1 MQCVAYHKIGHSPP
15 KIESPINKEANM
27 PLRPFIFILAF
38 ILVFTAGVSLTGCI
52 INVNAAGMPD
62 LDHQQRELTLDSQ
75 DLQGLI
81 AETGAG
87 NLEIIG
93 VEGLSQIK
101 LIADIYTNDDSK
113 IILTLEKKANKA
125 RLKATFEQSSFTNNS
140 SYMDIKLQVPA
151 HLTLDIDDGSGAI
164 LISKMTAD
172 INVKD
177 GSGELI
183 INGGHNVSIDDGS
196 GDIDVSQMS
205 GNLAIVDGSG
215 AIKVTDIQGNIV
227 IDDGSGSIAVANV
240 LGAVTIT
247 DGSGDINVVNTKGL
261 TILAA
266 GSGNVN
272 FDKIDGPVSMK

>member
-1 MQCVAYHKIGHSPP
+1 MS
-15 KIESPINKEANM
+15 
-27 PLRPFIFILAF
+27 LRPFIFTLAF

-87 NLEIIG
+87 SLEIIG
-93 VEGLSQIK
+93 VEGLTQIK
-101 LIADIYTNDDSK
+101 LVADIYSNDDSK
-113 IILTLEKKANKA
+113 VILTLEKKANKA
-125 RLKATFEQSSFTNNS
+125 KLKADFEQSGFNNYS
-140 SYMDIKLQVPA
+140 PYIDLKLQVPA
-151 HLTLDIDDGSGAI
+151 NLALDIDDGSGAI

-183 INGGHNVSIDDGS
+183 INGGNNVSIDDGS
-196 GDIDVSQMS
+196 GDIEVSQIN
-205 GNLAIVDGSG
+205 GNLTIDDGSG
-215 AIKVTDIQGNIV
+215 AIKVTDVRGNIA
-227 IDDGSGSIAVANV
+227 IDDGSGNIEIANV
-240 LGAVTIT
+240 QSPVTIT
-247 DGSGDINVVNTKGL
+247 DGSGDINVFNTKGL

-266 GSGNVN
+266 GSGDVKFN
-272 FDKIDGPVSMK
+272 KIDGPVSME

>member
-1 MQCVAYHKIGHSPP
+1 MS
-15 KIESPINKEANM
+15 
-27 PLRPFIFILAF
+27 LRPFIFTLAF

-87 NLEIIG
+87 SLEIIG
-93 VEGLSQIK
+93 VGGLTQIK
-101 LIADIYTNDDSK
+101 LVADIYSNDDSK
-113 IILTLEKKANKA
+113 VILTLEKKANKA
-125 RLKATFEQSSFTNNS
+125 KLKADFEQSGFNNYS
-140 SYMDIKLQVPA
+140 PYIDLKLQVPA
-151 HLTLDIDDGSGAI
+151 NLALDIDDGSGAI

-183 INGGHNVSIDDGS
+183 INGGNNVSIDDGS
-196 GDIDVSQMS
+196 GDIEVSQIN
-205 GNLAIVDGSG
+205 GNLTIDDGSG
-215 AIKVTDIQGNIV
+215 AIKVTDVRGNIA
-227 IDDGSGSIAVANV
+227 IDDGSGNIEVANV
-240 LGAVTIT
+240 QSPVTIT
-247 DGSGDINVVNTKGL
+247 DGSGDINVFNTKGL

-266 GSGNVN
+266 GSGDVKFN
-272 FDKIDGPVSMK
+272 KIDGPVSME

>member
-1 MQCVAYHKIGHSPP
+1 MS
-15 KIESPINKEANM
+15 
-27 PLRPFIFILAF
+27 LRPFMFTLAF

-87 NLEIIG
+87 SLEIIG
-93 VEGLSQIK
+93 VEDLTQIK
-101 LIADIYTNDDSK
+101 LVADIYSNDDSK
-113 IILTLEKKANKA
+113 VILTLEKKANKA
-125 RLKATFEQSSFTNNS
+125 KLKADFEQSGFNNYS
-140 SYMDIKLQVPA
+140 PYIDLKLQVPA
-151 HLTLDIDDGSGAI
+151 NLALDIDDGSGAI

-183 INGGHNVSIDDGS
+183 INGGNNVSIDDGS
-196 GDIDVSQMS
+196 GDIEVSQIN
-205 GNLAIVDGSG
+205 GNLTIDDGSG
-215 AIKVTDIQGNIV
+215 AIKVTDIRGNIA
-227 IDDGSGSIAVANV
+227 IDDGSGNIEVANV
-240 LGAVTIT
+240 QSPVTIT
-247 DGSGDINVVNTKGL
+247 DGSGDINVFNTKGL

-266 GSGNVN
+266 GSGDVKFN
-272 FDKIDGPVSMK
+272 KIDGPVSME

>member
-1 MQCVAYHKIGHSPP
+1 
-15 KIESPINKEANM
+15 M
-27 PLRPFIFILAF
+27 PLRPFMFTLAF

-87 NLEIIG
+87 SLEIIG
-93 VEGLSQIK
+93 VEGLTQIK
-101 LIADIYTNDDSK
+101 LVADIYSNDDSK
-113 IILTLEKKANKA
+113 VILTLEKKANKA
-125 RLKATFEQSSFTNNS
+125 KLKADFEQSGFNNYS
-140 SYMDIKLQVPA
+140 PYIDLKLQVPA
-151 HLTLDIDDGSGAI
+151 NLALDIDDGSGAI

-183 INGGHNVSIDDGS
+183 INGGNNVSIDDGS
-196 GDIDVSQMS
+196 GDIEVSQIN
-205 GNLAIVDGSG
+205 GNLTIDDGSG
-215 AIKVTDIQGNIV
+215 AIKVTDVRGNIA
-227 IDDGSGSIAVANV
+227 IDDGSGNIEVANV
-240 LGAVTIT
+240 QSPVTIT
-247 DGSGDINVVNTKGL
+247 DGSGDINVFNTKGL

-266 GSGNVN
+266 GSGDVKFN
-272 FDKIDGPVSMK
+272 KIDGPVSME

>member
-1 MQCVAYHKIGHSPP
+1 MS
-15 KIESPINKEANM
+15 
-27 PLRPFIFILAF
+27 LRPFIFTLAF

-87 NLEIIG
+87 SLEIIG
-93 VEGLSQIK
+93 VEGLTQIK
-101 LIADIYTNDDSK
+101 LVADIYSNDDSK
-113 IILTLEKKANKA
+113 VILTLEKKANKA
-125 RLKATFEQSSFTNNS
+125 KLKADFEQSGFNNYS
-140 SYMDIKLQVPA
+140 PYIDLKLQVPA
-151 HLTLDIDDGSGAI
+151 NLALDIDDGSGAI

-183 INGGHNVSIDDGS
+183 INGGNNVSIDDGS
-196 GDIDVSQMS
+196 GDIEVSRINGS
-205 GNLAIVDGSG
+205 LTIDDGSG
-215 AIKVTDIQGNIV
+215 AIKVTDIRGNIA
-227 IDDGSGSIAVANV
+227 IDDGSGNIEVANV
-240 LGAVTIT
+240 QSPVTIT
-247 DGSGDINVVNTKGL
+247 DGSGDINVFNTKGL

-266 GSGNVN
+266 GSGDVKFN
-272 FDKIDGPVSMK
+272 KIDGPVSME

>member
-1 MQCVAYHKIGHSPP
+1 MS
-15 KIESPINKEANM
+15 
-27 PLRPFIFILAF
+27 LRPFIFTLAF

-87 NLEIIG
+87 SLEIIG

-101 LIADIYTNDDSK
+101 LVADIYSNDDSK
-113 IILTLEKKANKA
+113 VILTLEKKANKA
-125 RLKATFEQSSFTNNS
+125 KLKADFEQSGFNNYS
-140 SYMDIKLQVPA
+140 PYIDLKLQVPA
-151 HLTLDIDDGSGAI
+151 NLALDIDDGSGAI

-183 INGGHNVSIDDGS
+183 INGGNNVSIDDGS
-196 GDIDVSQMS
+196 GDIEVSQIN
-205 GNLAIVDGSG
+205 GNLTIDDGSG
-215 AIKVTDIQGNIV
+215 AIKVTDIRGNIA
-227 IDDGSGSIAVANV
+227 IDDGSGNIEVANV
-240 LGAVTIT
+240 QSPVTIT
-247 DGSGDINVVNTKGL
+247 DGSGDINVFNTKGL

-266 GSGNVN
+266 GSGDVKFN
-272 FDKIDGPVSMK
+272 KIDGPVSMQ

>member
-1 MQCVAYHKIGHSPP
+1 MS
-15 KIESPINKEANM
+15 
-27 PLRPFIFILAF
+27 LRPFIFTLAF

-87 NLEIIG
+87 SLEIIG
-93 VEGLSQIK
+93 VGGLTQIK
-101 LIADIYTNDDSK
+101 LVADIYSNDDSK
-113 IILTLEKKANKA
+113 VILTLEKKANKA
-125 RLKATFEQSSFTNNS
+125 KLKADFEQSGFNNYS
-140 SYMDIKLQVPA
+140 PYIDLKLQVPA
-151 HLTLDIDDGSGAI
+151 NLALDIDDGSGAI

-183 INGGHNVSIDDGS
+183 INGGNNVSIDDGS
-196 GDIDVSQMS
+196 GDIEVSQIN
-205 GNLAIVDGSG
+205 GNLAVEDGSG
-215 AIKVTDIQGNIV
+215 AIKVTDVRGNIA
-227 IDDGSGSIAVANV
+227 IDDGSGNIEVANV
-240 LGAVTIT
+240 QSPVTIT
-247 DGSGDINVVNTKGL
+247 DGSGDINVFNTKGL

-266 GSGNVN
+266 GSGDVKFN
-272 FDKIDGPVSMK
+272 KIDGPVSME

>member
-1 MQCVAYHKIGHSPP
+1 MS
-15 KIESPINKEANM
+15 
-27 PLRPFIFILAF
+27 LRPFIFTLAF

-87 NLEIIG
+87 SLEIIG
-93 VEGLSQIK
+93 VEGLTQIK
-101 LIADIYTNDDSK
+101 LVADIYSNDDSK
-113 IILTLEKKANKA
+113 VILTLEKKANKA
-125 RLKATFEQSSFTNNS
+125 KLKADFEQSGFNNYS
-140 SYMDIKLQVPA
+140 PYIDLKLQVPA
-151 HLTLDIDDGSGAI
+151 NLALDIDDGSGAI

-183 INGGHNVSIDDGS
+183 INGGNNVSIDDGS
-196 GDIDVSQMS
+196 GDIEVSQIN
-205 GNLAIVDGSG
+205 GNLTIDDGSG
-215 AIKVTDIQGNIV
+215 AIKVTDIRGNIA
-227 IDDGSGSIAVANV
+227 IDDGSGNIEVANV
-240 LGAVTIT
+240 QSPVTIT
-247 DGSGDINVVNTKGL
+247 DGSGDINVFNTKGL

-266 GSGNVN
+266 GSGDVKFN
-272 FDKIDGPVSMK
+272 KIDGPVSME

>member
-1 MQCVAYHKIGHSPP
+1 MS
-15 KIESPINKEANM
+15 
-27 PLRPFIFILAF
+27 LRPFIFTLAF

-87 NLEIIG
+87 SLEIIG
-93 VEGLSQIK
+93 VEGLTQIK
-101 LIADIYTNDDSK
+101 LVADIYSNDDSK
-113 IILTLEKKANKA
+113 LILTLEKKANKA
-125 RLKATFEQSSFTNNS
+125 KLKADFEQSGFNNYS
-140 SYMDIKLQVPA
+140 PYIDLKLQVPA
-151 HLTLDIDDGSGAI
+151 NLALDIDDGSGAI

-183 INGGHNVSIDDGS
+183 INGGNNVSIDDGS
-196 GDIDVSQMS
+196 GDIEVSQINGS
-205 GNLAIVDGSG
+205 LTIDDGSG
-215 AIKVTDIQGNIV
+215 AIKVTDVRGNIA
-227 IDDGSGSIAVANV
+227 IDDGSGNIEVANV
-240 LGAVTIT
+240 QSPVTIT
-247 DGSGDINVVNTKGL
+247 DGSGDINVFNTKGL

-266 GSGNVN
+266 GSGDVKFN
-272 FDKIDGPVSMK
+272 KIDGPVSME

>member
-1 MQCVAYHKIGHSPP
+1 MS
-15 KIESPINKEANM
+15 
-27 PLRPFIFILAF
+27 LRPFMFTLAF

-87 NLEIIG
+87 SLEIIG
-93 VEGLSQIK
+93 VEGLTQIK
-101 LIADIYTNDDSK
+101 LVADIYSNDDSK
-113 IILTLEKKANKA
+113 VILTLEKKANKA
-125 RLKATFEQSSFTNNS
+125 KLKADFEQSGFNNYS
-140 SYMDIKLQVPA
+140 PYIDLKLQVPA
-151 HLTLDIDDGSGAI
+151 NLALDIDDGSGAI

-183 INGGHNVSIDDGS
+183 INGGNNVSIDDGS
-196 GDIDVSQMS
+196 GDIEVSQIN
-205 GNLAIVDGSG
+205 GNLTIDDGSG
-215 AIKVTDIQGNIV
+215 AIKVTDIRGNIA
-227 IDDGSGSIAVANV
+227 IDDGSGNIEVANV
-240 LGAVTIT
+240 QSPVTIT
-247 DGSGDINVVNTKGL
+247 DGSGDINVFNTKGL

-266 GSGNVN
+266 GSGDVKFN
-272 FDKIDGPVSMK
+272 KIDGPVSME

>member
-1 MQCVAYHKIGHSPP
+1 MS
-15 KIESPINKEANM
+15 
-27 PLRPFIFILAF
+27 LRPFMFTLAF

-87 NLEIIG
+87 SLEIIG
-93 VEGLSQIK
+93 VEGLTQIK
-101 LIADIYTNDDSK
+101 LVADIYSNDDSK
-113 IILTLEKKANKA
+113 VILTLEKKANKA
-125 RLKATFEQSSFTNNS
+125 KLKADFEQSGFNNYS
-140 SYMDIKLQVPA
+140 PYIDLKLQVPA
-151 HLTLDIDDGSGAI
+151 NLALDIDDGSGAI

-183 INGGHNVSIDDGS
+183 INGGNNISIDDGS
-196 GDIDVSQMS
+196 GDIEVSQIN
-205 GNLAIVDGSG
+205 GNLTIDDGSG
-215 AIKVTDIQGNIV
+215 AIKVTDIRGNIA
-227 IDDGSGSIAVANV
+227 IDDGSGNIKVANV
-240 LGAVTIT
+240 QSPVTIT
-247 DGSGDINVVNTKGL
+247 DGSGDINVFNTKGL

-266 GSGNVN
+266 GSGDVKFN
-272 FDKIDGPVSMK
+272 KIDGPVSME

>member
-1 MQCVAYHKIGHSPP
+1 MS
-15 KIESPINKEANM
+15 
-27 PLRPFIFILAF
+27 LRPFMFTLAF

-87 NLEIIG
+87 SLEIIG
-93 VEGLSQIK
+93 VEGLTQIK
-101 LIADIYTNDDSK
+101 LVADIYSNDDSK
-113 IILTLEKKANKA
+113 VILTLEKKANKA
-125 RLKATFEQSSFTNNS
+125 KLKADFEQSGFNNYS
-140 SYMDIKLQVPA
+140 PYIDLKLQVPA
-151 HLTLDIDDGSGAI
+151 NLALDIDDGSGAI

-183 INGGHNVSIDDGS
+183 INGGNNVSIDDGS
-196 GDIDVSQMS
+196 GDIEVSQIN
-205 GNLAIVDGSG
+205 GNLTVEDGSG
-215 AIKVTDIQGNIV
+215 AIKVTDVRGNIA
-227 IDDGSGSIAVANV
+227 IDDGSGNIEVANV
-240 LGAVTIT
+240 QSPVTIT
-247 DGSGDINVVNTKGL
+247 DGSGDINVFNTKGL

-266 GSGNVN
+266 GSGDVKFN
-272 FDKIDGPVSMK
+272 KIDGPVSMQ

>member
-1 MQCVAYHKIGHSPP
+1 MS
-15 KIESPINKEANM
+15 
-27 PLRPFIFILAF
+27 LRPFIFTLAF

-87 NLEIIG
+87 SLEIIG

-101 LIADIYTNDDSK
+101 LVADIYSNKDGNDDSK
-113 IILTLEKKANKA
+113 VILTLEKKANKA
-125 RLKATFEQSSFTNNS
+125 KLKADFEQSGFNNYS
-140 SYMDIKLQVPA
+140 PYIDLKLQVPA
-151 HLTLDIDDGSGAI
+151 NLALDIDDGSGAI

-183 INGGHNVSIDDGS
+183 INGGNNVSIDDGS
-196 GDIDVSQMS
+196 GDIEVSKIS
-205 GNLAIVDGSG
+205 GNLTIDDGSG
-215 AIKVTDIQGNIV
+215 AIKVTDVRGNIA
-227 IDDGSGSIAVANV
+227 IDDGSGNIEVANV
-240 LGAVTIT
+240 QSAVTIT
-247 DGSGDINVVNTKGL
+247 DGSGNINVFNTKGL

-266 GSGNVN
+266 GSGDVTFN
-272 FDKIDGPVSMK
+272 KIDGPVSMQ

>member
-1 MQCVAYHKIGHSPP
+1 MS
-15 KIESPINKEANM
+15 
-27 PLRPFIFILAF
+27 LRPFIFTLAF

-87 NLEIIG
+87 SLEIIG
-93 VEGLSQIK
+93 VEGLTQIK
-101 LIADIYTNDDSK
+101 LVADIYSNDDSK
-113 IILTLEKKANKA
+113 LILTLEKKANKA
-125 RLKATFEQSSFTNNS
+125 KLKADFEQSGFNNYS
-140 SYMDIKLQVPA
+140 PYIDLKLQVPA
-151 HLTLDIDDGSGAI
+151 NLALDIDDGSGAI

-183 INGGHNVSIDDGS
+183 INGGNNVSIDDGS
-196 GDIDVSQMS
+196 GDIEVSQIN
-205 GNLAIVDGSG
+205 GNLTVEDGSG
-215 AIKVTDIQGNIV
+215 AIKVTDVRGNIA
-227 IDDGSGSIAVANV
+227 IDDGSGNIEVANV
-240 LGAVTIT
+240 QSAVTIT
-247 DGSGDINVVNTKGL
+247 DGSGDINVFNTKGL

-266 GSGNVN
+266 GSGDVKFN
-272 FDKIDGPVSMK
+272 KIDGPVSME

>member
-1 MQCVAYHKIGHSPP
+1 MS
-15 KIESPINKEANM
+15 
-27 PLRPFIFILAF
+27 LRPFIFTLAF

-87 NLEIIG
+87 SLEIIG
-93 VEGLSQIK
+93 VEGLTQIK
-101 LIADIYTNDDSK
+101 LVADIYSNKDGNDDSK
-113 IILTLEKKANKA
+113 VILTLEKKANKA
-125 RLKATFEQSSFTNNS
+125 KLKADFEQSGFNNYS
-140 SYMDIKLQVPA
+140 PYIDLKLQVPA
-151 HLTLDIDDGSGAI
+151 NLALDIDDGSGAI

-183 INGGHNVSIDDGS
+183 INGGNNVSIDDGS
-196 GDIDVSQMS
+196 GDIEVSQIN
-205 GNLAIVDGSG
+205 GNLTIDDGSG
-215 AIKVTDIQGNIV
+215 AIKVTDIRGNIA
-227 IDDGSGSIAVANV
+227 IDDGSGNIEVANV
-240 LGAVTIT
+240 QSPVTIT
-247 DGSGDINVVNTKGL
+247 DGSGDINVFNTKGL

-266 GSGNVN
+266 GSGDVKFN
-272 FDKIDGPVSMK
+272 KIDGPVSME

>member
-1 MQCVAYHKIGHSPP
+1 MS
-15 KIESPINKEANM
+15 
-27 PLRPFIFILAF
+27 LRPFIFTLAF

-87 NLEIIG
+87 SLEIIG

-101 LIADIYTNDDSK
+101 LVADIYSNKDSNDNK
-113 IILTLEKKANKA
+113 LILTLEKKANKA
-125 RLKATFEQSSFTNNS
+125 KLKADFEQSGFNNYS
-140 SYMDIKLQVPA
+140 PYIDLKLQVPA
-151 HLTLDIDDGSGAI
+151 NLALDIDDGSGAI
-164 LISKMTAD
+164 LINKMTAD

-183 INGGHNVSIDDGS
+183 INGGNNVSIDDGS
-196 GDIDVSQMS
+196 GDIEVSQIN
-205 GNLAIVDGSG
+205 GNLTIDDGSG
-215 AIKVTDIQGNIV
+215 AIKVTDIRGNIA
-227 IDDGSGSIAVANV
+227 IDDGSGNIEVANV
-240 LGAVTIT
+240 QSPVTIT
-247 DGSGDINVVNTKGL
+247 DGSGDINVFNTKGL

-266 GSGNVN
+266 GSGDVKFN
-272 FDKIDGPVSMK
+272 KIDGPVSME

>member
-1 MQCVAYHKIGHSPP
+1 MS
-15 KIESPINKEANM
+15 
-27 PLRPFIFILAF
+27 LRPFIFILGF
-38 ILVFTAGVSLTGCI
+38 ILVFTAGVSLTGGI

-87 NLEIIG
+87 SLEIVG
-93 VEGLSQIK
+93 VEGLNQIK
-101 LIADIYTNDDSK
+101 LVADIYTNADSK
-113 IILTLEKKANKA
+113 VILTLEKKANKA
-125 RLKATFEQSSFTNNS
+125 KLKADFEQSGFNNDS
-140 SYMDIKLQVPA
+140 PYMDIKLQVPA
-151 HLTLDIDDGSGAI
+151 HLALDIDDGSGAI

-183 INGGHNVSIDDGS
+183 INGGNNVSIDDGS
-196 GDIDVSQMS
+196 GDIEVNQIS
-205 GNLAIVDGSG
+205 GELAIVDGSG

-227 IDDGSGSIAVANV
+227 IDDGSGSIEVTNV
-240 LGAVTIT
+240 QSTVTIT

-261 TILAA
+261 SILAA
-266 GSGNVN
+266 GSGNVS
-272 FDKIDGPVSMK
+272 FDKIDGPVSME